1 MCGARP
7 AGRDGPAAGRGPALC
22 RGHRPRPSMEAHA
35 GAGRPAGGRPGGQA
49 EAVRLCSRIPSPEP
63 RPRQSPR
70 GGGSGARC
78 APSPACF
85 LSRLCVTAVTA
96 RHMLGRG
103 RAGAW
108 RGELRQG
115 RGRGVGRTRASGA
128 GEQGLDPPPAAA
140 PAAQTGRRGGGGGLS
155 PSVTTPHY
163 YERMSAAGQAFDRR
177 VVSHLSL
184 QCHPPR
190 TPCLPSTPCPSPHSL
205 SKL

>member
-22 RGHRPRPSMEAHA
+22 RGHRPRPSIR
-35 GAGRPAGGRPGGQA
+35 GSRLAGGRPGGQA

-103 RAGAW
+103 RT
-108 RGELRQG
+108 RQG
-115 RGRGVGRTRASGA
+115 RGMAGGAEAGQGKGSGKDQSLGA

-140 PAAQTGRRGGGGGLS
+140 PGAQTGRRGGGGGLS